1 VGGAQT
7 TGASQW
13 LPEAGCGP
21 AWHRRL
27 LGGGGHSVVT
37 RIEYDAGLRSDSC
50 SLERKGAADRPR
62 AAFLDGVL
70 LVRGEITLLKTAL

>member
-1 VGGAQT
+1 
-7 TGASQW
+7 
-13 LPEAGCGP
+13 
-21 AWHRRL
+21 
-27 LGGGGHSVVT
+27 VT